1 MSLRHTWLA
10 GLLAV
15 SLGASVAP
23 AALAAT
29 PTDRAVPRFGFT
41 ALVAGNALF
50 IPSAGY
56 RLSYRLPAFAD
67 RLDVFAGWDPMN
79 AAFTTAQVQFA
90 HVGLR
95 YYFLTEG
102 AWQPHALASG
112 GVTYFTNPTMSYD
125 GPFGALGIG
134 TDWMPTRHFGL
145 TGNVTANYPMT
156 VRLELGAKLAI

>member
-1 MSLRHTWLA
+1 MSLRRTCLA
-10 GLLAV
+10 GFLAV
-15 SLGASVAP
+15 SLGAAAAP
-23 AALAAT
+23 AALAAE
-29 PTDRAVPRFGFT
+29 PAQSVPRIGFT
-41 ALVAGNALF
+41 ALVAGNALI
-50 IPSAGY
+50 IPSAGV
-56 RLSYRLPAFAD
+56 RLSYRLPVLAD

-79 AAFTTAQVQFA
+79 AAMTTAQLQIA
-90 HVGLR
+90 HVGVR

-125 GPFGALGIG
+125 GPFAALGIG
-134 TDWMPTRHFGL
+134 TDWMPTRNFGL

>member
-1 MSLRHTWLA
+1 
-10 GLLAV
+10 LLAV
-15 SLGASVAP
+15 SLSAAAAS
-23 AALAAT
+23 AALAAE
-29 PTDRAVPRFGFT
+29 PVPRFGFT
-41 ALVAGNALF
+41 ALVAGNALVV
-50 IPSAGY
+50 PSAGF
-56 RLSYRLPAFAD
+56 RLSYRLPVLAD

-79 AAFTTAQVQFA
+79 LALTTAQLQFA
-90 HVGLR
+90 HVGAR

-112 GVTYFTNPTMSYD
+112 GVTYFTNPAMSYN
-125 GPFGALGIG
+125 GPFAALGIG